1 MARAREG
8 LLSAYALIDRHLEG
22 RTRVADVAFSMADCA
37 APALFYAVTYV
48 PMAPQHTRLASNFDR
63 LMDHLSVARTP
74 DLGIQR
80 FGCAPFVLGP
90 TCIDLQRQLERIV
103 KRRQFAGLFAA
114 PVLRWSVHLAVQP
127 LCNRVAREPCH
138 ARYLALRFVLPGMQ
152 MPDPEVVAVLE
163 LARRALA
170 QELQQKA
177 LFDSPK
183 AVREYLQL
191 QLGARNH
198 EVFAVLF
205 LDSQNRLIA
214 LEELFRG
221 TLTQTSVYPRE
232 VVLRALHHHAA
243 AVVLAHNH
251 PSGEARPSRADEA
264 LTQSL
269 KAALAL
275 VDVRVLDHFIVTR
288 EEAASMAELGLI

>member
-1 MARAREG
+1 MNSLATAGLKSLPADARPREKLLSRGAGALGDAELLALLLRTGMAGKHVMLLAQELLDRFGGIGG
-8 LLSAYALIDRHLEG
+8 LLHTSAAALKVIKG
-22 RTRVADVAFSMADCA
+22 
-37 APALFYAVTYV
+37 
-48 PMAPQHTRLASNFDR
+48 
-63 LMDHLSVARTP
+63 
-74 DLGIQR
+74 
-80 FGCAPFVLGP
+80 LGP
-90 TCIDLQRQLERIV
+90 A
-103 KRRQFAGLFAA
+103 KRA
-114 PVLRWSVHLAVQP
+114 
-127 LCNRVAREPCH
+127 
-138 ARYLALRFVLPGMQ
+138 
-152 MPDPEVVAVLE
+152 EVVAVLE

-170 QELQQKA
+170 QELQQRP

-191 QLGARNH
+191 QLGARAH

-221 TLTQTSVYPRE
+221 TLSQTSVYPRE

-288 EEAASMAELGLI
+288 DAASSMAELGLV